1 MKTLMY
7 TVTAMATL
15 LVMGEPAFGE
25 DKYYEIDPAH
35 SSVGFRIR
43 HLYSS
48 VAGRFNKFSGTISG
62 DFDDPATLKITG
74 HVDVNSVDTAVAG
87 RDIHLRKPD
96 FFNTAKF
103 PDATFKST
111 GVKVNEDGDS
121 GEVTGDLAL
130 MGITKKVTFK
140 GRFLGHGPD
149 HKGGQRAGFHAT
161 ATIDKR
167 DFGIT
172 YNATLPH
179 GITVLGEKVE
189 LILDLE
195 AIEVEKPPE
204 HAGSLAAE
212 IARYKGSRAKDKF
225 PADVKEAL
233 EKAKKEILAQGNIDG
248 LPVGAKAP
256 GFSLADAKG
265 KRVKLSEELKMGP
278 VVLVF
283 YRGEWC
289 PFCNL
294 QLKALGDVY
303 PEIRKLGA
311 SLIGISPQTA
321 DPSGKSAPLPFPLLS
336 DVSSE
341 TLREYKLLYTVPEKM
356 QEIYRD
362 KFGIDLE
369 KYNGE
374 GRWELP
380 VTATYILD
388 AKGIIRSRLVD
399 VDYTRRM
406 EPEDILK
413 VLKDLGS

>member
-1 MKTLMY
+1 MNAHICARMALAAIL
-7 TVTAMATL
+7 VTTGVAR
-15 LVMGEPAFGE
+15 GEE
-25 DKYYEIDPAH
+25 KYYEIDPAH
-35 SSVGFRIR
+35 SGVGFRIR

-48 VAGRFNKFSGTISG
+48 VVGRFNKFSGTLSG
-62 DFDDPATLKITG
+62 DFEDPATLKVLG
-74 HVDVNSVDTAVAG
+74 YVDVNSVDTAVAG
-87 RDIHLRKPD
+87 RDVHLRNPD
-96 FFNTAKF
+96 FFNTEKF

-111 GVKVNEDGDS
+111 SVKALKDGA
-121 GEVTGDLAL
+121 GAEVTGDLTL
-130 MGITKKVTFK
+130 MGTTKKVTFRGK
-140 GRFLGHGPD
+140 FLGSGPD
-149 HKGGQRAGFHAT
+149 HRGGQRAGFHAA

-179 GITVLGEKVE
+179 GITVLGEDVE

-204 HAGSLAAE
+204 HAGNLAAE
-212 IARYKGSRAKDKF
+212 IARYKESRAKDTI

-233 EKAKKEILAQGNIDG
+233 EKAKQEILAQGNIEG
-248 LPVGAKAP
+248 LPVGVKAP
-256 GFSLADAKG
+256 EFSLKDAGG
-265 KRVKLSEELKMGP
+265 KRVTLAKALQNGP

-294 QLKALGDVY
+294 QLKALGDAY
-303 PEIRKLGA
+303 PDIRKLGA

-321 DPSGKSAPLPFPLLS
+321 DPSNESKPLPFPLLA
-336 DVSSE
+336 DASSK
-341 TLREYKLLYTVPEKM
+341 TLREYKLLYSVPKEM
-356 QEIYRD
+356 QDIYRD

-380 VTATYILD
+380 VTATYIVD

-399 VDYTRRM
+399 TDYTRRM
-406 EPEDILK
+406 EPADILK
-413 VLKDLGS
+413 VLKTL